1 MGPRIFLAS
10 KAATIDR
17 FLQMRYFSPM
27 EVRHVHSFI
36 LSSTFKLL
44 GEEPSLW
51 VIALHIHLPFMV
63 KIVHEM

>member
-1 MGPRIFLAS
+1 MGPRIILAS
-10 KAATIDR
+10 KAVTIDR

-27 EVRHVHSFI
+27 EVCHIHSFI
-36 LSSTFKLL
+36 LRSSFELL

-51 VIALHIHLPFMV
+51 VIALDIHLPFMV